1 MQQLKTRPA
10 ILAIVFALILGA
22 VIGGTAV
29 AATQVHMRNALGDL
43 QSAYTQLQVA
53 TADKAGHRTQAM
65 SLVNQAIH
73 QVNMG
78 IAAGAY

>member
-1 MQQLKTRPA
+1 MQLKSRSSL
-10 ILAIVFALILGA
+10 LAIAFALILGV

-29 AATQVHMRNALGDL
+29 AATQVHMRNALSDL
-43 QSAYTQLQVA
+43 ESASTQLQTA
-53 TADKAGHRTQAM
+53 TADKAGHRQQAI
-65 SLVNQAIH
+65 SLVSQAIH

>member
-1 MQQLKTRPA
+1 MQLKSRSG
-10 ILAIVFALILGA
+10 ILAFALALILGI

-29 AATQVHMRNALGDL
+29 AATQVHMHNALTDL
-43 QSAYTQLQVA
+43 ESAATQLQTA
-53 TADKAGHRTQAM
+53 TADKAGHRQQAI
-65 SLVNQAIH
+65 SLVSQAIH

>member
-1 MQQLKTRPA
+1 MQQLKSRPA
-10 ILAIVFALILGA
+10 LLAMVFALILGA

-29 AATQVHMRNALGDL
+29 AATQVHMRNALSDL
-43 QSAYTQLQVA
+43 ESASTQLQTA
-53 TADKAGHRTQAM
+53 TADKAGHRQQAI
-65 SLVNQAIH
+65 SLVSQAIH